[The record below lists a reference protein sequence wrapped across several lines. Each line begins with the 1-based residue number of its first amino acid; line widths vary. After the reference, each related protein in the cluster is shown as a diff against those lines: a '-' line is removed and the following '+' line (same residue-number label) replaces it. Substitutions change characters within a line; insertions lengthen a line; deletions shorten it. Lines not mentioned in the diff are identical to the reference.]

1 MKMNRYAA
9 HATSVAASSQRS
21 AFWHRLLQKK
31 ALLYLLLFTL
41 IIFLKV
47 WQTVTVDHLNRRNGL
62 WRDELKAVQNENL
75 LLKAKIEAL
84 RSRERITRLGREEL
98 NMVEVPKI
106 ILQDKSSFEKLTDQ
120 FEKAARHSGQ
130 R

>member
-1 MKMNRYAA
+1 MKMNRLAA
-9 HATSVAASSQRS
+9 PRTSNAAPSQRA
-21 AFWHRLLQKK
+21 AFWRRLLQKR

-84 RSRERITRLGREEL
+84 RSRERITRLGREDL

-120 FEKAARHSGQ
+120 FEKTARRSGQ

>member
-1 MKMNRYAA
+1 MKGSRYSINHAPAA
-9 HATSVAASSQRS
+9 APSQRS
-21 AFWHRLLQKK
+21 TFWRRLVQKK
-31 ALLYLLLFTL
+31 ALFYLLLFTL

-47 WQTVTVDHLNRRNGL
+47 WQTVSVDHLNRRNGL
-62 WRDELKAVQNENL
+62 WLDELKAVQNENL

-84 RSRERITRLGREEL
+84 RSRERITHIGLEEL

-106 ILQDKSSFEKLTDQ
+106 ILQDKNSFEKLTDQ
-120 FEKAARHSGQ
+120 IEKTARHSGK